1 MRVTDLEFFNRLL
14 DYRNILYI
22 CHRNADPD
30 AIGSAFT
37 LAEAIGGTIG
47 VVDECNRVAVNL
59 IEKLEIPVVLCPD
72 PDDYDMTVVVD
83 TSTRGQLNDLKLEK
97 FCLLDHHATTA
108 LLDDA
113 EFYIHEETTSTVEI
127 IFRILHAAG
136 IPISEKMGFAMIT
149 GIITDTGH
157 LKHANSN
164 TFKTLAEIMDVS
176 GVDYFDALE
185 LMAATPQD
193 VSIRIAM
200 LKAAMRCK
208 LERVGDCLIA
218 TTHVSSYGGAAASML
233 TNIGADIAFVGSVK
247 DGRNVRVSGRAKKD
261 MILSGINL
269 GKLME
274 DVGEKYNGTGG
285 GHSGAAGIDAECSLD
300 ELIFDCTEHAKK
312 LLAGDSGKPLLC
324 RKITADHP
332 DEETQT
338 H

>member
-30 AIGSAFT
+30 AVGSAYT
-37 LAEAIGGTIG
+37 LAEAFGGTIG
-47 VVDECNRVAVNL
+47 LVDDCNRVAANL
-59 IEKLEIPVVLCPD
+59 IDKLDIPVTMFPD
-72 PDDYDMTVVVD
+72 PSDYDMTVVVD
-83 TSTRGQLNDLKLEK
+83 TSTRGQLNELKLGK
-97 FCLLDHHATTA
+97 FCLIDHHATTA

-127 IFRILHAAG
+127 IFRILNVAG
-136 IPISEKMGFAMIT
+136 IPISTKMGLAMIT

-157 LKHANSN
+157 LKHANSS
-164 TFKTLAEIMDVS
+164 TFKTLSGIMEVS

-193 VSIRIAM
+193 ISIRIAM

-208 LERVGDCLIA
+208 VERVGDCLIA
-218 TTHVSSYGGAAASML
+218 TTNVSSYGGAAASML
-233 TNIGADIAFVGSVK
+233 TNIGADIAFVGSAK
-247 DGRNVRVSGRAKKD
+247 DENSVRISGRAKRD
-261 MILSGINL
+261 MILSGVNL

-285 GHSGAAGIDAECSLD
+285 GHSGAAGMGGGGLR
-300 ELIFDCTEHAKK
+300 KK
-312 LLAGDSGKPLLC
+312 INCAGMC
-324 RKITADHP
+324 RTVNMQKNSSRSSR
-332 DEETQT
+332 
-338 H
+338 

>member
-37 LAEAIGGTIG
+37 LAEAVGGTIG
-47 VVDECNRVAVNL
+47 IVDECNRVAVNL
-59 IEKLEIPVVLCPD
+59 IEKLSIPVVLSPD
-72 PDDYDMTVVVD
+72 PKDYDITVVVD

-97 FCLLDHHATTA
+97 FCLIDHHSTTA

-113 EFYIHEETTSTVEI
+113 EFFIHEDTTSAVELV
-127 IFRILHAAG
+127 FRILNAAG
-136 IPISEKMGFAMIT
+136 IPISEKMGLAMIT

-157 LKHANSN
+157 LKHANAS
-164 TFKTLAEIMDVS
+164 TFKTLSEIMDVS

-193 VSIRIAM
+193 ISIRIAM

-218 TTHVSSYGGAAASML
+218 TTNVSSYGGAAASML
-233 TNIGADIAFVGSVK
+233 TNIGADIAFVGSEK
-247 DGRNVRVSGRAKKD
+247 DGNSVRVSGRAKRD
-261 MILSGINL
+261 MILSGVNL

-274 DVGEKYNGTGG
+274 EVGDKYSGTGG
-285 GHSGAAGIDAECSLD
+285 GHSGAAGIDAECSLN
-300 ELIFDCTEHAKK
+300 ELMTDCTTHAKK
-312 LLAGDSGKPLLC
+312 LLACDCVKPLKC
-324 RKITADHP
+324 TMITADLP